1 MSRDDYIKL
10 LDSVEKSINDLRKVK
25 RHRRFKADLD
35 KAVEYINEMKFVGHD
50 NRTFLEETSA
60 ELEALLDWMYFEING

>member
-1 MSRDDYIKL
+1 MSQDDYIKL
-10 LDSVEKSINDLRKVK
+10 LDCVEKSINDLRKVK

-35 KAVEYINEMKFVGHD
+35 KAVEYINEMKLVH
-50 NRTFLEETSA
+50 NRTFRQETSA

>member
-35 KAVEYINEMKFVGHD
+35 KAVEYINEMKVVGRH
-50 NRTFLEETSA
+50 NRTFRQETSA
-60 ELEALLDWMYFEING
+60 ELEALLDWMYLEING

>member
-25 RHRRFKADLD
+25 RHRRFKVDLD
-35 KAVEYINEMKFVGHD
+35 KAVEYINEMKLVGCH
-50 NRTFLEETSA
+50 NRTFRQETRA